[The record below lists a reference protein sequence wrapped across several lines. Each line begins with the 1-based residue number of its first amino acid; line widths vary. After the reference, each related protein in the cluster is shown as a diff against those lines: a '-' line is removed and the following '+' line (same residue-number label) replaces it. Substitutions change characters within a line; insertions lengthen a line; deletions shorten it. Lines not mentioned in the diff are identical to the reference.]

1 MTDFRTIFE
10 QAYPGK
16 DTIYEEIV
24 LPIFKTAKD
33 LRKTTPIVL
42 AESDK
47 QTILQASI
55 IAQISGTFPIT
66 FADVTVQS
74 SVHLKRNRVSIQN
87 CIRKIMEDNTSA
99 LIFFHFADNL
109 NEWRVSFVHRA
120 ETLKTSTN
128 AKRYTYLCGTEHP
141 CRTITER
148 FQKLA
153 KKADD
158 SDITVA
164 DMLDAFSVEALSKEF
179 FAEYKVFYE
188 DFVQYITGKRYI
200 KAKGKA
206 GYENRVVAGAKVHT
220 EIFAHFQRISNGDEQ
235 KAEKKVRDYIKK
247 MMGRLVFIQ
256 FLQKKGW
263 LGCSDDNWN
272 DGDRDYLQHLFE
284 HSTAEQQNNFLAT
297 VLDPLFFG
305 MLNTNPEDRAHHFK
319 QKNWDTMLLDRF
331 GKVPYLNGGLFEE
344 EPEDDV
350 PVVFPAALFGN
361 PSQKETERIFR
372 SSQNDDYPYNVSCG
386 LLDFFARYNFTIDE
400 TDPEDREVGVDPEML
415 GKIFENLLE
424 DNKDKGAFYT
434 PKEIVQYMCRES
446 LIAYLVEETQD
457 EPVMRNLVLNHDI
470 QTIKDKETVLS
481 ALKHIKICDPAV
493 GSGAFPMGML
503 NELFACRILLERDS
517 ADEEN
522 RSRIKKEIVR
532 ENIYGVDIEKGAVDI
547 ARLRFWLAI
556 IVDEKIPLPL
566 PNLDYKIMQ
575 GNSLLESY
583 EGIDFPNIKSANIK
597 KPARDMFGNLEK
609 IEMDLTFIEENT
621 IEALQQDISKY
632 FFIHDHKEKNILK
645 EKIEKSIS
653 THLEHNLKIRREY
666 KLQQLDSLKNN
677 ILTKADEVRLNTL
690 ADEIK
695 HLDDI
700 QYKLSNMSMASNS
713 SFFLWHTWFSEVF
726 NRPADC
732 NGFDIV
738 IGNPP
743 YIQLQDEGGKL
754 AKLYRQAKFNTFSS
768 MGDIY
773 QLFYEKGI
781 VLLKKKGHLCYITS
795 NKWMRA
801 GYGETSRKYF
811 AEQSQPKILI
821 DLAGEKIFENA
832 TVDVNI
838 LLLQKGSY
846 TQSTC
851 ALRGGLD
858 CLENRSDLSKLS
870 GQSIEFPKNGN
881 SWVILSDIEQ
891 RIKQKIEA
899 VGRPLKEW
907 DIKIYRGILT
917 GCNDAFIINKEKR
930 DELIK
935 KCPKSAEIIRP
946 ILRGRDI
953 KRYGYDF
960 AHLYLIGTFP
970 SKKYNIDDY
979 PSIKNYLL
987 NFGKTDISHL
997 SKYGIDC
1004 WGKKRLEQSGNKG
1017 SRKKTHNKWFELQDS
1032 IAYWDDFNKQKV
1044 VWKRV
1049 GSILRF
1055 AFDDKKMAVLDS
1067 TCFAAGKYAK
1077 YLTGILNSH
1086 MGKYMLQG
1094 APTTGTGDLL
1104 ISVQAIE
1111 PLKIPIPNNV
1121 IKKVIEDKVDR
1132 ALQYNMTC
1140 DIDSDVYAMYALS
1153 NEEINFIES
1162 LITSPRK

>member
-16 DTIYEEIV
+16 DTIYEEII

-33 LRKTTPIVL
+33 LRKTAPIAL

-55 IAQISGTFPIT
+55 IAQVSGTFFIT

-87 CIRKIMEDNTSA
+87 CIRTIMEDNTSA

-120 ETLKTSTN
+120 ETLKTSTS
-128 AKRYTYLCGTEHP
+128 AKRYTYLCGTGHP
-141 CRTITER
+141 CRTIAER

-153 KKADD
+153 KKADEGAA
-158 SDITVA
+158 ITVD
-164 DMLDAFSVEALSKEF
+164 DMLNAFSVEALSKEF

-200 KAKGKA
+200 RAKGKA

-284 HSTAEQQNNFLAT
+284 YSTAEQQNNFLAT

-305 MLNTNPEDRAHHFK
+305 MLNTNPEDREKHFA
-319 QKNWDTMLLDRF
+319 QKNWDTTLLDRF

-344 EPEDDV
+344 DEEDDV

-372 SSQNDDYPYNVSCG
+372 SSQNDDYPYDASCG

-446 LIAYLVEETQD
+446 LIAYLAEETQN
-457 EPVMRNLVLNHDI
+457 EPAMRNLVLNHDI

-481 ALKHIKICDPAV
+481 ALKNIKICDPAV

-503 NELFACRILLERDS
+503 NELFACRTLLEGDS
-517 ADEEN
+517 ADEER

-583 EGIDFPNIKSANIK
+583 EGISLENLLHQNKNDLFCTTEENIKTLQTAISDYYQPKTHKSKQTMKQHISQ
-597 KPARDMFGNLEK
+597 LVY
-609 IEMDLTFIEENT
+609 
-621 IEALQQDISKY
+621 ALLSEQGWSKE
-632 FFIHDHKEKNILK
+632 HDK
-645 EKIEKSIS
+645 
-653 THLEHNLKIRREY
+653 
-666 KLQQLDSLKNN
+666 
-677 ILTKADEVRLNTL
+677 L
-690 ADEIK
+690 ADLKKIPI
-695 HLDDI
+695 D
-700 QYKLSNMSMASNS
+700 SNS

-821 DLAGEKIFENA
+821 DLAGEKVFENA

-838 LLLQKGSY
+838 LLLQKGAY
-846 TQSTC
+846 TQSTR

-858 CLENRSDLSKLS
+858 CLENRSDLLERKNEAVN
-870 GQSIEFPKNGN
+870 IIFPHNS
-881 SWVILSDIEQ
+881 SWVILSPIEQ
-891 RIKQKIEA
+891 RIKEKIEK
-899 VGRPLKEW
+899 VGVPLKDW
-907 DIKIYRGILT
+907 DIQINYGIKT
-917 GCNDAFIINKEKR
+917 GCNEAFIIDKAKK
-930 DELIK
+930 DELIALS
-935 KCPKSAEIIRP
+935 PNSVEIIRP
-946 ILRGRDI
+946 ILRGKDI
-953 KRYGYDF
+953 KKYGYNF
-960 AHLYLIGTFP
+960 AELYLLFIPWHFP
-970 SKKYNIDDY
+970 IHRDTNITGASKEAELAFQQKYPAIYNHLLQYKEQLSNRNRAETGIRY
-979 PSIKNYLL
+979 EWYALQRFGSNYM
-987 NFGKTDISHL
+987 
-997 SKYGIDC
+997 
-1004 WGKKRLEQSGNKG
+1004 
-1017 SRKKTHNKWFELQDS
+1017 
-1032 IAYWDDFNKQKV
+1032 DDFSKPKIIYPNMTKY
-1044 VWKRV
+1044 
-1049 GSILRF
+1049 LPF
-1055 AFDDKKMAVLDS
+1055 LFDDKNFFVNQK
-1067 TCFAAGKYAK
+1067 CFIITGQYIGFLTAFFNSSLFKYCFRD
-1077 YLTGILNSH
+1077 NFPE
-1086 MGKYMLQG
+1086 LQG
-1094 APTTGTGDLL
+1094 GTRELSK
-1104 ISVQAIE
+1104 IFFETIPVIAIDD
-1111 PLKIPIPNNV
+1111 KI
-1121 IKKVIEDKVDR
+1121 
-1132 ALQYNMTC
+1132 
-1140 DIDSDVYAMYALS
+1140 
-1153 NEEINFIES
+1153 EINFLNAVKDIQNNYTHAKAIS
-1162 LITSPRK
+1162 LDKMIFELYKLNQQEQNEVGFSEIK

>member
-1 MTDFRTIFE
+1 MIDFRTIFE

-16 DTIYEEIV
+16 DTIYEEII

-33 LRKTTPIVL
+33 LRKTAPIAL

-55 IAQISGTFPIT
+55 IAQVSGTFFIT

-74 SVHLKRNRVSIQN
+74 SVHLKRSRVSIQN
-87 CIRKIMEDNTSA
+87 CIRAIMEDNTSA

-120 ETLKTSTN
+120 ETLKTSTS

-141 CRTITER
+141 CRTIAER
-148 FQKLA
+148 FQQLA
-153 KKADD
+153 KKANEG
-158 SDITVA
+158 SAITVD

-200 KAKGKA
+200 RAKGKA

-284 HSTAEQQNNFLAT
+284 CSTAEQQNNFLAT

-344 EPEDDV
+344 DPEDDV

-372 SSQNDDYPYNVSCG
+372 SSQNNDYPYNACCG

-446 LIAYLVEETQD
+446 LIAYLAEETQD
-457 EPVMRNLVLNHDI
+457 EPAMRNLVLNHDI
-470 QTIKDKETVLS
+470 QTIKNKEAVLS
-481 ALKHIKICDPAV
+481 ALKNIKICDPAV

-503 NELFACRILLERDS
+503 NELFACRTLLEGDM

-532 ENIYGVDIEKGAVDI
+532 ENIYGVDIERGAVDI

-556 IVDEKIPLPL
+556 IVDENEPIPL

-575 GNSLLESY
+575 GNSLLESFEGVPLDSLLYNDDNNLFNSTQETLTALQKSINEYY
-583 EGIDFPNIKSANIK
+583 EPQDPSAKNKIK
-597 KPARDMFGNLEK
+597 KHISELVHILLSEQGWSKADGTLEK
-609 IEMDLTFIEENT
+609 
-621 IEALQQDISKY
+621 
-632 FFIHDHKEKNILK
+632 LK
-645 EKIEKSIS
+645 DM
-653 THLEHNLKIRREY
+653 
-666 KLQQLDSLKNN
+666 QLDS
-677 ILTKADEVRLNTL
+677 TCE
-690 ADEIK
+690 
-695 HLDDI
+695 
-700 QYKLSNMSMASNS
+700 
-713 SFFLWHTWFSEVF
+713 FFLWHTWFSEVF

-743 YIQLQDEGGKL
+743 YISAPAQIVTPHLSEQRQRLINSKCYKSLYQKWDLYIPFIEKSLQLLKDGGIYSPIVPYPVTNQNYAKQIRQIIINNYDLFEITDLKGIKVFESATVTNCILFIKKGLPRNRVCISNFNLKQNNIKVVFTKSYMELVQDEQTVVWNLTQEIRNVNRHANMYVLGDFCYISVGMVLNSDENSNDEKFTKADLISEMEDNVHWKKFIEAKDIEKYSINRIRYLEYGTKRCPSKVRRQTFPELYSTKKL
-754 AKLYRQAKFNTFSS
+754 LFNRLGSLQVVV
-768 MGDIY
+768 D
-773 QLFYEKGI
+773 
-781 VLLKKKGHLCYITS
+781 KKGNYTTSDAMFVAILWEDLHGVENKSITAS
-795 NKWMRA
+795 IKKFSHYTRNEMEKF
-801 GYGETSRKYF
+801 S
-811 AEQSQPKILI
+811 
-821 DLAGEKIFENA
+821 EKINLLYILA
-832 TVDVNI
+832 IMNSHYANI
-838 LLLQKGSY
+838 LL
-846 TQSTC
+846 TNI
-851 ALRGGLD
+851 RGGD
-858 CLENRSDLSKLS
+858 YH
-870 GQSIEFPKNGN
+870 
-881 SWVILSDIEQ
+881 
-891 RIKQKIEA
+891 
-899 VGRPLKEW
+899 
-907 DIKIYRGILT
+907 IYP
-917 GCNDAFIINKEKR
+917 EH
-930 DELIK
+930 
-935 KCPKSAEIIRP
+935 IR
-946 ILRGRDI
+946 
-953 KRYGYDF
+953 
-960 AHLYLIGTFP
+960 
-970 SKKYNIDDY
+970 N
-979 PSIKNYLL
+979 
-987 NFGKTDISHL
+987 
-997 SKYGIDC
+997 
-1004 WGKKRLEQSGNKG
+1004 
-1017 SRKKTHNKWFELQDS
+1017 
-1032 IAYWDDFNKQKV
+1032 
-1044 VWKRV
+1044 
-1049 GSILRF
+1049 
-1055 AFDDKKMAVLDS
+1055 
-1067 TCFAAGKYAK
+1067 
-1077 YLTGILNSH
+1077 
-1086 MGKYMLQG
+1086 
-1094 APTTGTGDLL
+1094 
-1104 ISVQAIE
+1104 
-1111 PLKIPIPNNV
+1111 IPIPSASKEQQQP
-1121 IKKVIEDKVDR
+1121 IIDLVDQILIAKEKNPHADTR
-1132 ALQYNMTC
+1132 PLEYQ
-1140 DIDSDVYAMYALS
+1140 IDQLVYKLYDLTQ
-1153 NEEINFIES
+1153 EEINNIEQN
-1162 LITSPRK
+1162 KG

>member
-1 MTDFRTIFE
+1 MTGFRTIFE
-10 QAYPGK
+10 HAYPGK
-16 DTIYEEIV
+16 DKIYEEII
-24 LPIFKTAKD
+24 LPIFRKAVD
-33 LRKTTPIVL
+33 LRKTTQIVL

-47 QTILQASI
+47 KIVLQASI
-55 IAQISGTFPIT
+55 IAQVAGTFPVT
-66 FADVTVQS
+66 FADVEVQS

-99 LIFFHFADNL
+99 LIFFHFADNQ

-120 ETLKTSTN
+120 ETLKASTS

-141 CRTITER
+141 CRTIAER
-148 FQKLA
+148 FQQLA
-153 KKADD
+153 KKADGAA
-158 SDITVA
+158 ITVD

-200 KAKGKA
+200 KAKGKS
-206 GYENRVVAGAKVHT
+206 GYENRAVAGAKVHT
-220 EIFAHFQRISNGDEQ
+220 KIFAHFQQICNGDEQ

-284 HSTAEQQNNFLAT
+284 KSSTEQQNNFLSI

-305 MLNTNPEDRAHHFK
+305 MLNTNPEERKHHFK
-319 QKNWDTMLLDRF
+319 KKGWDAALLDRF

-344 EPEDDV
+344 DPEDSV
-350 PVVFPAALFGN
+350 PVIFPAVLFGN
-361 PSQKETERIFR
+361 PKQKEIERTFR
-372 SSQNDDYPYNVSCG
+372 SGQNNGYPYDASCG

-446 LIAYLVEETQD
+446 LIAYLTEKTQD
-457 EPVMRNLVLNHDI
+457 EPAMRNLVLNNDI
-470 QTIKDKETVLS
+470 QTIRNKDKVLS
-481 ALKHIKICDPAV
+481 ALKNIKICDPAV

-503 NELFACRILLERDS
+503 NELFACRILLEGDI

-575 GNSLLESY
+575 GNSLLESFEGVPLDSLLYKDYNNLFNSTQETLTALQKSINEYY
-583 EGIDFPNIKSANIK
+583 EPQDPRAKNKIK
-597 KPARDMFGNLEK
+597 KHISELVHVLLSEQGWSKADGTLEK
-609 IEMDLTFIEENT
+609 
-621 IEALQQDISKY
+621 
-632 FFIHDHKEKNILK
+632 LK
-645 EKIEKSIS
+645 VM
-653 THLEHNLKIRREY
+653 
-666 KLQQLDSLKNN
+666 QLDS
-677 ILTKADEVRLNTL
+677 TCE
-690 ADEIK
+690 
-695 HLDDI
+695 
-700 QYKLSNMSMASNS
+700 
-713 SFFLWHTWFSEVF
+713 FFLWHTWFSDVF
-726 NRPADC
+726 NRPSKQ
-732 NGFDIV
+732 GFDIV

-743 YIQLQDEGGKL
+743 YIQLQDDGGKL
-754 AKLYRQAKFNTFSS
+754 AKMYKLAKFNTFNN

-781 VLLKKKGHLCYITS
+781 ALLRKSGHLCYITS

-811 AEQSQPKILI
+811 AEQTQPKILI
-821 DLAGEKIFENA
+821 DLAGEKVFENA

-838 LLLQKGSY
+838 LLMQKAAY
-846 TQSTC
+846 TQNTC

-858 CLENRSDLSKLS
+858 CLENRSGLLERKNEAVN
-870 GQSIEFPKNGN
+870 IIFPRNS
-881 SWVILSDIEQ
+881 SWVILSPIEQ
-891 RIKQKIEA
+891 RIKEKIEK
-899 VGRPLKEW
+899 VGVPLKDW
-907 DIKIYRGILT
+907 DIQINYGIKT
-917 GCNDAFIINKEKR
+917 GCNEAFIIDKTKR

-935 KCPKSAEIIRP
+935 QSPNSVDIIRP

-953 KRYGYDF
+953 KRYSYDF
-960 AHLYLIGTFP
+960 ADTYLLNVHNGIREKDIP
-970 SKKYNIDDY
+970 PINIDDY
-979 PSIKNYLL
+979 PAVKAHLDRYWDKISVRDDRGKTPYNLRNCAYMEDFSKPKIIFQEIVQEGQFMLDSKGEFFCNDTGRIITGKSIKFL
-987 NFGKTDISHL
+987 I
-997 SKYGIDC
+997 
-1004 WGKKRLEQSGNKG
+1004 
-1017 SRKKTHNKWFELQDS
+1017 
-1032 IAYWDDFNKQKV
+1032 
-1044 VWKRV
+1044 
-1049 GSILRF
+1049 
-1055 AFDDKKMAVLDS
+1055 
-1067 TCFAAGKYAK
+1067 
-1077 YLTGILNSH
+1077 GILNTKLFFFAI
-1086 MGKYMLQG
+1086 KYFYG
-1094 APTTGTGDLL
+1094 GGLL
-1104 ISVQAIE
+1104 GENGVRMKHTFFENFPCIE
-1111 PLKIPIPNNV
+1111 ENAQ
-1121 IKKVIEDKVDR
+1121 IKQLVDTVTSENIKEVSKEIDHKVYELYGLTDD
-1132 ALQYNMTC
+1132 
-1140 DIDSDVYAMYALS
+1140 
-1153 NEEINFIES
+1153 EINFVE
-1162 LITSPRK
+1162 TMH

>member
-16 DTIYEEIV
+16 DTIYEEII

-33 LRKTTPIVL
+33 LRKTAPIAL

-55 IAQISGTFPIT
+55 IAQVSGTFFIT

-74 SVHLKRNRVSIQN
+74 SVHLKRSRVSIQN
-87 CIRKIMEDNTSA
+87 CIRAIMEDNTSA

-120 ETLKTSTN
+120 ETLKTSTS
-128 AKRYTYLCGTEHP
+128 AKRYTYLCGTGHP
-141 CRTITER
+141 CRTIAER

-153 KKADD
+153 KKANEG
-158 SDITVA
+158 SAITVD

-200 KAKGKA
+200 RAKGKA

-284 HSTAEQQNNFLAT
+284 CSTAEQQNNFLAT

-344 EPEDDV
+344 DPEDDV

-372 SSQNDDYPYNVSCG
+372 SSQNNDYPYNACCG

-446 LIAYLVEETQD
+446 LIAYLAEETQD
-457 EPVMRNLVLNHDI
+457 EPAMRNLVLNHDI
-470 QTIKDKETVLS
+470 QTIKNKEAVLS
-481 ALKHIKICDPAV
+481 ALKNIKICDPAV

-503 NELFACRILLERDS
+503 NELFACRTLLEGDM

-609 IEMDLTFIEENT
+609 IEMDLTFVEENT

-695 HLDDI
+695 HLDEI
-700 QYKLSNMSMASNS
+700 QYKLSNMS
-713 SFFLWHTWFSEVF
+713 FLWHTWFSEVF

-858 CLENRSDLSKLS
+858 CLENRSDLLERKNEAVN
-870 GQSIEFPKNGN
+870 IIFPHNS
-881 SWVILSDIEQ
+881 SWVILSPMEQ
-891 RIKQKIEA
+891 RIKEKIEK
-899 VGRPLKEW
+899 VGVPLKDW
-907 DIKIYRGILT
+907 DIQINYGIKT
-917 GCNDAFIINKEKR
+917 GCNEAFIIDKAKK
-930 DELIK
+930 DELIALS
-935 KCPKSAEIIRP
+935 PNSVDIIRP

-1032 IAYWDDFNKQKV
+1032 IAYWDDFSKPK
-1044 VWKRV
+1044 
-1049 GSILRF
+1049 ILF
-1055 AFDDKKMAVLDS
+1055 QEIVQEGEFMIDS
-1067 TCFAAGKYAK
+1067 KGEFFCNDTGRIITGKAIK
-1077 YLTGILNSH
+1077 FLLGVLNSKLFFFAI
-1086 MGKYMLQG
+1086 KYFYG
-1094 APTTGTGDLL
+1094 GGLL
-1104 ISVQAIE
+1104 GENGVRMKHTFFENFPCIE
-1111 PLKIPIPNNV
+1111 ENAH
-1121 IKKVIEDKVDR
+1121 IKQLVDTVTSENIKEVSKEIDHKVYELYGLTDD
-1132 ALQYNMTC
+1132 
-1140 DIDSDVYAMYALS
+1140 
-1153 NEEINFIES
+1153 EINFVE
-1162 LITSPRK
+1162 TMH

>member
-1 MTDFRTIFE
+1 MSENKRIKDIFSNDWCGIDIFLTEILRPLLGDYRQGYDVLTDDKAVKEKAAQANIQEIKHSATFDLPGSDLKVFDITVSDNKKLAQSKVGIQSIVRQYIEQFEGAFIIFHYQNVTNRSWRLSYVE
-10 QAYPGK
+10 K
-16 DTIYEEIV
+16 RDS
-24 LPIFKTAKD
+24 AKN
-33 LRKTTPIVL
+33 
-42 AESDK
+42 S
-47 QTILQASI
+47 
-55 IAQISGTFPIT
+55 
-66 FADVTVQS
+66 
-74 SVHLKRNRVSIQN
+74 
-87 CIRKIMEDNTSA
+87 TS
-99 LIFFHFADNL
+99 
-109 NEWRVSFVHRA
+109 
-120 ETLKTSTN
+120 
-128 AKRYTYLCGTEHP
+128 AKRYTYIVGKGIP
-141 CRTITER
+141 SRTIVKR
-148 FQKLA
+148 FEELA
-153 KKADD
+153 
-158 SDITVA
+158 SDKNKRIITLS
-164 DMLDAFSVEALSKEF
+164 DLKNAFSVEALSKEF

-200 KAKGKA
+200 RAKGKA

-284 HSTAEQQNNFLAT
+284 RSTAEQQNNFLAT

-344 EPEDDV
+344 DPEDDV

-372 SSQNDDYPYNVSCG
+372 SSQNNDYPYNASCG

-446 LIAYLVEETQD
+446 LIAYLAEETQD
-457 EPVMRNLVLNHDI
+457 EPAMRDLVLNHNT
-470 QTIKDKETVLS
+470 QTIKDKKTVLS
-481 ALKHIKICDPAV
+481 ALKNIKICDPAV

-503 NELFACRILLERDS
+503 NELFACRILLEEDS
-517 ADEEN
+517 ADEER

-583 EGIDFPNIKSANIK
+583 EGISLENLLHQNKNDLFCTTEENIKTLQTAISDYYQPKTHKSKQTMKQHISQ
-597 KPARDMFGNLEK
+597 LVY
-609 IEMDLTFIEENT
+609 
-621 IEALQQDISKY
+621 ALLSEQGWSKE
-632 FFIHDHKEKNILK
+632 HDK
-645 EKIEKSIS
+645 
-653 THLEHNLKIRREY
+653 
-666 KLQQLDSLKNN
+666 
-677 ILTKADEVRLNTL
+677 L
-690 ADEIK
+690 ADLKKIPI
-695 HLDDI
+695 D
-700 QYKLSNMSMASNS
+700 SNS

-726 NRPADC
+726 NRPADR

-821 DLAGEKIFENA
+821 DLAGEKVFENA

-838 LLLQKGSY
+838 LLLQKTAY
-846 TQSTC
+846 TQSTR

-858 CLENRSDLSKLS
+858 CLENRSDLLERKNEAVN
-870 GQSIEFPKNGN
+870 IIFPHNS
-881 SWVILSDIEQ
+881 SWVILSPMEQ
-891 RIKQKIEA
+891 RIKEKIEK
-899 VGRPLKEW
+899 VGVPLKDW
-907 DIKIYRGILT
+907 DIQINYGIKT
-917 GCNDAFIINKEKR
+917 GCNEAFIIDKAKK
-930 DELIK
+930 DELIALS
-935 KCPKSAEIIRP
+935 PNSVDIIRP

>member
-16 DTIYEEIV
+16 DSIYEKII
-24 LPIFKTAKD
+24 LPIFKNATD
-33 LRKTTPIVL
+33 LRKTPAIAL
-42 AESDK
+42 AEADK
-47 QTILQASI
+47 KIVLQASI
-55 IAQISGTFPIT
+55 IAQVAGTFPVT
-66 FADVTVQS
+66 FADVEVQS

-99 LIFFHFADNL
+99 LIFFHFADNQ

-120 ETLKTSTN
+120 ETLKASTS

-141 CRTITER
+141 CRTIAER
-148 FQKLA
+148 FQQLA
-153 KKADD
+153 KKADGAA
-158 SDITVA
+158 ITVD

-200 KAKGKA
+200 KAKGKS
-206 GYENRVVAGAKVHT
+206 GYENRAVAGAKVHT
-220 EIFAHFQRISNGDEQ
+220 KIFAHFQQIRNGDEQ

-284 HSTAEQQNNFLAT
+284 KSSTEQQNNFLSI

-305 MLNTNPEDRAHHFK
+305 MLNTNPEERKHHFK
-319 QKNWDTMLLDRF
+319 KKGWDAALLDRF

-344 EPEDDV
+344 EPEDSV
-350 PVVFPAALFGN
+350 TVIFPAVLFGN
-361 PSQKETERIFR
+361 PKQKEIERTFR
-372 SSQNDDYPYNVSCG
+372 SGQNNGYPYDASCG

-446 LIAYLVEETQD
+446 LIAYLTEKTQD
-457 EPVMRNLVLNHDI
+457 EPAMRNLVLNNDI
-470 QTIKDKETVLS
+470 QTIRDKDKVLS
-481 ALKHIKICDPAV
+481 ALKNIKICDPAV

-503 NELFACRILLERDS
+503 NELFACRILLEGDI

-575 GNSLLESY
+575 GNSLLESFEGVPLDSLLYKDYNNLFNSTQETLTALQKSINEYY
-583 EGIDFPNIKSANIK
+583 EPQDPRAKNKIK
-597 KPARDMFGNLEK
+597 KHISELVHVLLSEQGWSKADGTLEK
-609 IEMDLTFIEENT
+609 
-621 IEALQQDISKY
+621 
-632 FFIHDHKEKNILK
+632 LK
-645 EKIEKSIS
+645 VM
-653 THLEHNLKIRREY
+653 
-666 KLQQLDSLKNN
+666 QLDS
-677 ILTKADEVRLNTL
+677 TCE
-690 ADEIK
+690 
-695 HLDDI
+695 
-700 QYKLSNMSMASNS
+700 
-713 SFFLWHTWFSEVF
+713 FFLWHTWFSDVF
-726 NRPADC
+726 NRPSKQ
-732 NGFDIV
+732 GFDIV

-743 YIQLQDEGGKL
+743 YIQLQDDGGKL
-754 AKLYRQAKFNTFSS
+754 AKMYKLAKFNTFNN

-781 VLLKKKGHLCYITS
+781 ALLRKSGHLCYITS

-811 AEQSQPKILI
+811 AEQTQPKILI
-821 DLAGEKIFENA
+821 DLAGEKVFENA

-838 LLLQKGSY
+838 LLLQKAAY
-846 TQSTC
+846 TQNTC

-858 CLENRSDLSKLS
+858 CLENRSGLLERKNEAVN
-870 GQSIEFPKNGN
+870 IIFPRNS
-881 SWVILSDIEQ
+881 SWVILSPIEQ
-891 RIKQKIEA
+891 RIKEKIEK
-899 VGRPLKEW
+899 VGVPLKDW
-907 DIKIYRGILT
+907 DIQINYGIKT
-917 GCNDAFIINKEKR
+917 GCNEAFIIDKTKR

-935 KCPKSAEIIRP
+935 QSPNSVDIIRP
-946 ILRGRDI
+946 ILRGKDI
-953 KRYGYDF
+953 KKYGYNF
-960 AHLYLIGTFP
+960 ADKYLIFIPWHFP
-970 SKKYNIDDY
+970 LHDDSEIKGASKEAERAFQREYPAIYNHLLQYKDQLSNRNQAETGIRYEWYALQRFGSNYWEDFSKPKIIFQEIVQEGQFMLDSKGEFFCNDTGRIITGK
-979 PSIKNYLL
+979 SIKFL
-987 NFGKTDISHL
+987 I
-997 SKYGIDC
+997 
-1004 WGKKRLEQSGNKG
+1004 
-1017 SRKKTHNKWFELQDS
+1017 
-1032 IAYWDDFNKQKV
+1032 
-1044 VWKRV
+1044 
-1049 GSILRF
+1049 
-1055 AFDDKKMAVLDS
+1055 
-1067 TCFAAGKYAK
+1067 
-1077 YLTGILNSH
+1077 GILNSKLFFFAI
-1086 MGKYMLQG
+1086 KYFYG
-1094 APTTGTGDLL
+1094 GGLL
-1104 ISVQAIE
+1104 GENGVRMKHTFFENFPCIE
-1111 PLKIPIPNNV
+1111 ENAQ
-1121 IKKVIEDKVDR
+1121 IKQLVDTVTSENIKEVSKEIDHKVYELYK
-1132 ALQYNMTC
+1132 LTK
-1140 DIDSDVYAMYALS
+1140 
-1153 NEEINFIES
+1153 EEINLVEVY
-1162 LITSPRK
+1162 TSSN

>member
-1 MTDFRTIFE
+1 MTNFRTIFE

-16 DTIYEEIV
+16 DRIYEDIIV
-24 LPIFKTAKD
+24 PIFTKARD
-33 LRKTTPIVL
+33 LRQTAPIAL

-47 QTILQASI
+47 KNVLQASI
-55 IAQISGTFPIT
+55 IAQVAGTFPVT
-66 FADVTVQS
+66 FADVEVQS

-99 LIFFHFADNL
+99 LIFFHFADNQ
-109 NEWRVSFVHRA
+109 NEWRVSFAYRA
-120 ETLKTSTN
+120 ETLQTSTS
-128 AKRYTYLCGTEHP
+128 AKRYTYLCGIEHP
-141 CRTITER
+141 CRTIAER
-148 FQKLA
+148 FHHLS
-153 KKADD
+153 KKTD
-158 SDITVA
+158 SAAITVD

-200 KAKGKA
+200 KAKGKS
-206 GYENRVVAGAKVHT
+206 GYENRAVAGAKVHT
-220 EIFAHFQRISNGDEQ
+220 KIFAHFQQICNGDEQ

-284 HSTAEQQNNFLAT
+284 KSSTEQQNNFLSI

-305 MLNTNPEDRAHHFK
+305 MLNTNPEERKHHFK
-319 QKNWDTMLLDRF
+319 KKGWDAALLDRF

-344 EPEDDV
+344 DPEDSI
-350 PVVFPAALFGN
+350 PVIFPAVLFGN
-361 PSQKETERIFR
+361 PKQKEIERTFR
-372 SSQNDDYPYNVSCG
+372 SGQNTGYPYDASCG

-446 LIAYLVEETQD
+446 LIAYLTEETQD
-457 EPVMRNLVLNHDI
+457 EPAMRNLVLNNDI
-470 QTIKDKETVLS
+470 QTIKDKDKVLS
-481 ALKHIKICDPAV
+481 ALKNIKICDPAV

-503 NELFACRILLERDS
+503 NELFACRILLEGDG

-583 EGIDFPNIKSANIK
+583 EGEDLSNLTQSNGELFDSEEMIEELLVAINGYYIPKDNIAKSKIRKQIEEKVILLLKERQLPPKIVKA
-597 KPARDMFGNLEK
+597 LEK
-609 IEMDLTFIEENT
+609 IDLHEN
-621 IEALQQDISKY
+621 
-632 FFIHDHKEKNILK
+632 
-645 EKIEKSIS
+645 
-653 THLEHNLKIRREY
+653 
-666 KLQQLDSLKNN
+666 NN
-677 ILTKADEVRLNTL
+677 
-690 ADEIK
+690 
-695 HLDDI
+695 
-700 QYKLSNMSMASNS
+700 
-713 SFFLWHTWFSEVF
+713 FFLWHTWFSDVF
-726 NRPADC
+726 NRPSKQ
-732 NGFDIV
+732 GFDIV

-743 YIQLQDEGGKL
+743 YVQLQDDGGKL
-754 AKLYRQAKFNTFSS
+754 AKMYKSAKFNTFNS

-781 VLLKKKGHLCYITS
+781 ALLRKDGHLCYITS

-801 GYGETSRKYF
+801 GYGETIRKYF
-811 AEQSQPKILI
+811 AEQTQPKILV
-821 DLAGEKIFENA
+821 DLAGEKVFENA

-838 LLLQKGSY
+838 LLLQKAAY
-846 TQSTC
+846 TQNTC
-851 ALRGGLD
+851 ALRGGLE
-858 CLENRSDLSKLS
+858 CLKDRSGLAK
-870 GQSIEFPKNGN
+870 QAVQAIEFPKNGN

-899 VGRPLKEW
+899 VGTPLKEW

-917 GCNDAFIINKEKR
+917 GCNEAFIINKEKR

-946 ILRGRDI
+946 ILRGKDI
-953 KRYGYDF
+953 KKYGYNF
-960 AHLYLIGTFP
+960 ADKYLIATFP
-970 SKKYNIDDY
+970 SKKYDIEDY
-979 PSIKNYLL
+979 PAVRDYLL
-987 NFGKTDISHL
+987 NFGKLDTDYL
-997 SKYGIDC
+997 SQYGKDC

-1017 SRKKTHNKWFELQDS
+1017 SRKKTNNKWFELQDS
-1032 IAYWDDFNKQKV
+1032 IAYWDDFSKPKIIFQEIV
-1044 VWKRV
+1044 QE
-1049 GSILRF
+1049 GQF
-1055 AFDDKKMAVLDS
+1055 MLDS
-1067 TCFAAGKYAK
+1067 KGEFFCNDTGRIITGKSIK
-1077 YLTGILNSH
+1077 FLIGILNTKLFFFAI
-1086 MGKYMLQG
+1086 KYFYG
-1094 APTTGTGDLL
+1094 GGLL
-1104 ISVQAIE
+1104 GENGVRMKHTFFENFPCIAENAQ
-1111 PLKIPIPNNV
+1111 
-1121 IKKVIEDKVDR
+1121 IKQLVDTVTSENIKEVSKEIDHKVYELYGLDD
-1132 ALQYNMTC
+1132 
-1140 DIDSDVYAMYALS
+1140 D
-1153 NEEINFIES
+1153 EINFIE
-1162 LITSPRK
+1162 TMH

>member
-16 DTIYEEIV
+16 DTIYEEII

-33 LRKTTPIVL
+33 LRKTAPIAL

-55 IAQISGTFPIT
+55 IAQVSGTFFIT

-87 CIRKIMEDNTSA
+87 CIRTIMEDNTSA

-120 ETLKTSTN
+120 ETLKTSTS
-128 AKRYTYLCGTEHP
+128 AKRYTYLCGTGHP
-141 CRTITER
+141 CRTIAER

-153 KKADD
+153 KKADEGAA
-158 SDITVA
+158 ITVD
-164 DMLDAFSVEALSKEF
+164 DMLNAFSVEALSKEF

-200 KAKGKA
+200 RAKGKA
-206 GYENRVVAGAKVHT
+206 GYENRVVAGAKVHA

-284 HSTAEQQNNFLAT
+284 YSTAEQQNNFLAT

-344 EPEDDV
+344 DPEDDV

-372 SSQNDDYPYNVSCG
+372 SSQNDDYPYDASCG

-446 LIAYLVEETQD
+446 LIAYLAEETQN
-457 EPVMRNLVLNHDI
+457 EPAMRNLVLNHDI

-481 ALKHIKICDPAV
+481 ALKNIKICDPAV

-503 NELFACRILLERDS
+503 NELFACRTLLEGDS
-517 ADEEN
+517 ADEER

-583 EGIDFPNIKSANIK
+583 EGISLENLLHQNKNDLFCTTEENIKTLQTAISDYYQPKTHKSKQTMKQHISQ
-597 KPARDMFGNLEK
+597 LVY
-609 IEMDLTFIEENT
+609 
-621 IEALQQDISKY
+621 ALLSEQGWSKE
-632 FFIHDHKEKNILK
+632 HDK
-645 EKIEKSIS
+645 
-653 THLEHNLKIRREY
+653 
-666 KLQQLDSLKNN
+666 
-677 ILTKADEVRLNTL
+677 L
-690 ADEIK
+690 ADLKKIPI
-695 HLDDI
+695 D
-700 QYKLSNMSMASNS
+700 SNS

-726 NRPADC
+726 NRPADR

-821 DLAGEKIFENA
+821 DLAGEKVFENA

-838 LLLQKGSY
+838 LLLQKTAY
-846 TQSTC
+846 TQSTR

-858 CLENRSDLSKLS
+858 CLENRSDLLERKNEAVN
-870 GQSIEFPKNGN
+870 IIFPHNS
-881 SWVILSDIEQ
+881 SWVILSPMEQ
-891 RIKQKIEA
+891 RIKEKIEK
-899 VGRPLKEW
+899 VGVPLKDW
-907 DIKIYRGILT
+907 DIQINYGIKT
-917 GCNDAFIINKEKR
+917 GCNEAFIIDKAKK
-930 DELIK
+930 DELIALS
-935 KCPKSAEIIRP
+935 PNSVDIIRP

>member
-1 MTDFRTIFE
+1 MIDFRTIFE

-16 DTIYEEIV
+16 DTIYEEII

-33 LRKTTPIVL
+33 LRKTAPIAL

-55 IAQISGTFPIT
+55 IAQVSGTFFIT

-87 CIRKIMEDNTSA
+87 CIRTIMEDNTSA

-120 ETLKTSTN
+120 ETLKTSTS
-128 AKRYTYLCGTEHP
+128 AKRYTYLCGTGHP
-141 CRTITER
+141 CRTIAER

-153 KKADD
+153 KKADEGAA
-158 SDITVA
+158 ITVD
-164 DMLDAFSVEALSKEF
+164 DMLNAFSVEALSKEF

-200 KAKGKA
+200 RAKGKA

-284 HSTAEQQNNFLAT
+284 YSTAEQQNNFLAT

-305 MLNTNPEDRAHHFK
+305 MLNTNPEDREKHFA
-319 QKNWDTMLLDRF
+319 QKNWDTTLLDCF

-344 EPEDDV
+344 DIEDNV
-350 PVVFPAALFGN
+350 PVVFPAVLFGN
-361 PSQKETERIFR
+361 PAQKEIERTFC
-372 SSQNDDYPYNVSCG
+372 SSQNTDYPYDASCG

-446 LIAYLVEETQD
+446 LIAYLAEETQD
-457 EPVMRNLVLNHDI
+457 EPAMRDLVLNHNT
-470 QTIKDKETVLS
+470 QTIKDKKTVLS
-481 ALKHIKICDPAV
+481 ALKNIKICDPAV

-503 NELFACRILLERDS
+503 NELFACRILLEEDS
-517 ADEEN
+517 ADEER

-609 IEMDLTFIEENT
+609 IEMDLTFVEENT

-695 HLDDI
+695 HLDEI
-700 QYKLSNMSMASNS
+700 QYKLSNMSMSSNS

-754 AKLYRQAKFNTFSS
+754 AKLYRQAKFNTFSN

-781 VLLKKKGHLCYITS
+781 DLLKKKGHLCYITS

-858 CLENRSDLSKLS
+858 CLENRSDLLERKNEAVN
-870 GQSIEFPKNGN
+870 IIFPHNS
-881 SWVILSDIEQ
+881 SWVILSPMEQ
-891 RIKQKIEA
+891 RIKEKIEK
-899 VGRPLKEW
+899 VGVPLKDW
-907 DIKIYRGILT
+907 DIQINYGIKT
-917 GCNDAFIINKEKR
+917 GCNEAFIIDKAKK
-930 DELIK
+930 DELIALS
-935 KCPKSAEIIRP
+935 PNSVDIIRP
-946 ILRGRDI
+946 ILRGKDI
-953 KRYGYDF
+953 KKYGYNF
-960 AHLYLIGTFP
+960 AELYLLFIPWHFP
-970 SKKYNIDDY
+970 IHRDTNITGASKEAELAFQQKYPAIYNHLLQYKEQLSNRNRAETGIRY
-979 PSIKNYLL
+979 EWYALQRFGSNYM
-987 NFGKTDISHL
+987 
-997 SKYGIDC
+997 
-1004 WGKKRLEQSGNKG
+1004 
-1017 SRKKTHNKWFELQDS
+1017 
-1032 IAYWDDFNKQKV
+1032 DDFSKPK
-1044 VWKRV
+1044 
-1049 GSILRF
+1049 ILF
-1055 AFDDKKMAVLDS
+1055 QEIVQEGEFMIDS
-1067 TCFAAGKYAK
+1067 KGKFFCND
-1077 YLTGILNSH
+1077 TGRIITGKAIKFLLGVLNSKLFFFAI
-1086 MGKYMLQG
+1086 KYFYG
-1094 APTTGTGDLL
+1094 GGLL
-1104 ISVQAIE
+1104 GENGVRMKHTFFENFPCIE
-1111 PLKIPIPNNV
+1111 ENAH
-1121 IKKVIEDKVDR
+1121 IKQLVDTVTSENIKEVSREIDHKVYELYGLTDD
-1132 ALQYNMTC
+1132 
-1140 DIDSDVYAMYALS
+1140 
-1153 NEEINFIES
+1153 EINFVE
-1162 LITSPRK
+1162 TMH

>member
-1 MTDFRTIFE
+1 MIDFRTIFE
-10 QAYPGK
+10 QAYSGK
-16 DTIYEEIV
+16 DTIYEEII
-24 LPIFKTAKD
+24 LPIFRKAVD
-33 LRKTTPIVL
+33 LRKTTPIAL

-55 IAQISGTFPIT
+55 IAQVSGTFFIT

-87 CIRKIMEDNTSA
+87 CIRAIMEDNTSA

-120 ETLKTSTN
+120 GNLKTSTS

-141 CRTITER
+141 CRTIAER
-148 FQKLA
+148 FQQLA
-153 KKADD
+153 KKADGVA
-158 SDITVA
+158 ITVD

-200 KAKGKA
+200 RAKGKA

-284 HSTAEQQNNFLAT
+284 RSTAEQQNNFLAT

-305 MLNTNPEDRAHHFK
+305 MLNTNPEDREKHFA
-319 QKNWDTMLLDRF
+319 QKNWDTTLLDRF

-344 EPEDDV
+344 DEEDDV

-361 PSQKETERIFR
+361 PSQKEIERTFC
-372 SSQNDDYPYNVSCG
+372 SSQNTDYPYDASCG

-446 LIAYLVEETQD
+446 LIAYLAEETQD
-457 EPVMRNLVLNHDI
+457 EPAMRNLVLNHDI
-470 QTIKDKETVLS
+470 QTIKDKKTVLS
-481 ALKHIKICDPAV
+481 ALKNIKIYDPAV

-503 NELFACRILLERDS
+503 NELFACRILLEEDC
-517 ADEEN
+517 ADEEH

-532 ENIYGVDIEKGAVDI
+532 ENIYGVDIEKGAIDI

-609 IEMDLTFIEENT
+609 IEMDLTFVEENT

-700 QYKLSNMSMASNS
+700 QYKLSNMSMSSNS

-821 DLAGEKIFENA
+821 DLAGEKVFENA

-838 LLLQKGSY
+838 LLLQKGAY

-858 CLENRSDLSKLS
+858 CLENRSDLNDQESRAVN
-870 GQSIEFPKNGN
+870 IIFPHNS
-881 SWVILSDIEQ
+881 SWVILSPIEQ
-891 RIKQKIEA
+891 RIKEKIEK
-899 VGRPLKEW
+899 VGVPLKGW
-907 DIKIYRGILT
+907 DIQINYGIKT
-917 GCNDAFIINKEKR
+917 GCNEAFIIDKAKK
-930 DELIK
+930 DELIALS
-935 KCPKSAEIIRP
+935 PNSVDIIRP
-946 ILRGRDI
+946 ILRGKDI
-953 KRYGYDF
+953 KKYGYNF
-960 AHLYLIGTFP
+960 AELYLLFIPWHFP
-970 SKKYNIDDY
+970 LHRDTNITGASKEAELAFQREYPAIYKHLLQYKEQLSNRNKAETGIRYEWYALQRFGSNYMDDFSK
-979 PSIKNYLL
+979 PKIIFQEIVQEGQFMLDSKGVFFCNDTGRIITGKSIKFL
-987 NFGKTDISHL
+987 I
-997 SKYGIDC
+997 
-1004 WGKKRLEQSGNKG
+1004 
-1017 SRKKTHNKWFELQDS
+1017 
-1032 IAYWDDFNKQKV
+1032 
-1044 VWKRV
+1044 
-1049 GSILRF
+1049 
-1055 AFDDKKMAVLDS
+1055 
-1067 TCFAAGKYAK
+1067 
-1077 YLTGILNSH
+1077 GILNSKLFFFAI
-1086 MGKYMLQG
+1086 KYFYG
-1094 APTTGTGDLL
+1094 GGLL
-1104 ISVQAIE
+1104 GENGVRMKHTFFENFPCIEENDQIKQFVDTITFENIKEIS
-1111 PLKIPIPNNV
+1111 
-1121 IKKVIEDKVDR
+1121 
-1132 ALQYNMTC
+1132 
-1140 DIDSDVYAMYALS
+1140 
-1153 NEEINFIES
+1153 EEIDHKVYELYGLNHEEISFIE
-1162 LITSPRK
+1162 TK

>member
-1 MTDFRTIFE
+1 MTGFRTIFE
-10 QAYPGK
+10 HAYPGK
-16 DTIYEEIV
+16 EKIYEEII
-24 LPIFKTAKD
+24 LPIFRKAVD
-33 LRKTTPIVL
+33 LRKTTPIAL

-47 QTILQASI
+47 KIVLQASI
-55 IAQISGTFPIT
+55 IAQVAGTFPVT
-66 FADVTVQS
+66 FADVEVQS

-99 LIFFHFADNL
+99 LIFFHFADNQ

-120 ETLKTSTN
+120 ETLRTSTS

-141 CRTITER
+141 CRTIAER
-148 FQKLA
+148 FQQLA
-153 KKADD
+153 KKADGAA
-158 SDITVA
+158 ITVD

-200 KAKGKA
+200 KAKGKS
-206 GYENRVVAGAKVHT
+206 GYENRAVAGAKVHT
-220 EIFAHFQRISNGDEQ
+220 EIFAHFQQIRNGDEQ

-284 HSTAEQQNNFLAT
+284 KSSTEQQNNFLSI

-305 MLNTNPEDRAHHFK
+305 MLNTNPEERKHHFK
-319 QKNWDTMLLDRF
+319 KKGWDAALLDRF

-344 EPEDDV
+344 EPEDSV
-350 PVVFPAALFGN
+350 TVIFPAVLFGN
-361 PSQKETERIFR
+361 PKQKETERIFR
-372 SSQNDDYPYNVSCG
+372 SSQTTDYPYDASCG

-424 DNKDKGAFYT
+424 DNKDKGVFYT

-446 LIAYLVEETQD
+446 LIAYLTEKTQD
-457 EPVMRNLVLNHDI
+457 EPAMRNLVLNNDI
-470 QTIKDKETVLS
+470 QTIRDKDKVLS
-481 ALKHIKICDPAV
+481 ALKNIKICDPAV

-503 NELFACRILLERDS
+503 NELFACRILLEGDI

-575 GNSLLESY
+575 GNSLLESFEGVPLDSLLYKDYNNLFNSTQETLTALQKSINEYY
-583 EGIDFPNIKSANIK
+583 EPQDPRAKNKIK
-597 KPARDMFGNLEK
+597 KHISELVHVLLSEQGWSKADGTLEK
-609 IEMDLTFIEENT
+609 
-621 IEALQQDISKY
+621 
-632 FFIHDHKEKNILK
+632 LK
-645 EKIEKSIS
+645 VM
-653 THLEHNLKIRREY
+653 
-666 KLQQLDSLKNN
+666 QLDS
-677 ILTKADEVRLNTL
+677 TCE
-690 ADEIK
+690 
-695 HLDDI
+695 
-700 QYKLSNMSMASNS
+700 
-713 SFFLWHTWFSEVF
+713 FFLWHTWFSDVF
-726 NRPADC
+726 NRPSKQ
-732 NGFDIV
+732 GFDIV

-743 YIQLQDEGGKL
+743 YIQLQDDGGKL
-754 AKLYRQAKFNTFSS
+754 AKMYKLAKFNTFNN

-781 VLLKKKGHLCYITS
+781 ALLRKSGHLCYITS

-801 GYGETSRKYF
+801 GYGEISRKYF
-811 AEQSQPKILI
+811 AEQTQPKILI
-821 DLAGEKIFENA
+821 DLAGEKVFENA

-838 LLLQKGSY
+838 LLLQKAAY
-846 TQSTC
+846 TQNTY

-858 CLENRSDLSKLS
+858 CLENRSGLLERKNEAVN
-870 GQSIEFPKNGN
+870 IIFPRNS
-881 SWVILSDIEQ
+881 SWVILSPIEQ
-891 RIKQKIEA
+891 RIKEKIEK
-899 VGRPLKEW
+899 VGVPLKDW
-907 DIKIYRGILT
+907 DIQINYGIKT
-917 GCNDAFIINKEKR
+917 GCNEAFIIDKTKR

-935 KCPKSAEIIRP
+935 QSPNSVDIIRP
-946 ILRGRDI
+946 ILRGKDI
-953 KRYGYDF
+953 KKYGYNF
-960 AHLYLIGTFP
+960 ADKYLIATFP
-970 SKKYNIDDY
+970 SKKYDIEDY
-979 PSIKNYLL
+979 PAVRDYLL
-987 NFGKTDISHL
+987 NFGKSDTDYL
-997 SKYGIDC
+997 SQYGKDC

-1044 VWKRV
+1044 AWARLMRIAKNDPD
-1049 GSILRF
+1049 SFPRF
-1055 AFDDKKMAVLDS
+1055 SLVEPEYYVLDS
-1067 TCFAAGKYAK
+1067 LCFFTGKNIE
-1077 YLTGILNSH
+1077 YLAQVLNSEYAAYYFFKNIAILDNGG
-1086 MGKYMLQG
+1086 MQMRQQYIETIPLPRDIVNKGNCNIDKSIYAAFEFNDEEQ
-1094 APTTGTGDLL
+1094 AF
-1104 ISVQAIE
+1104 IKNYVQS
-1111 PLKIPIPNNV
+1111 
-1121 IKKVIEDKVDR
+1121 KK
-1132 ALQYNMTC
+1132 QY
-1140 DIDSDVYAMYALS
+1140 LR
-1153 NEEINFIES
+1153 
-1162 LITSPRK
+1162 L

>member
-16 DTIYEEIV
+16 DTIYEEII

-87 CIRKIMEDNTSA
+87 CIRTIMEDNTSA
-99 LIFFHFADNL
+99 LIFFHFADNQ

-120 ETLKTSTN
+120 GNLKNSTS
-128 AKRYTYLCGTEHP
+128 AKRYTYLCGTGHP
-141 CRTITER
+141 CRTIAER

-153 KKADD
+153 KKTNEGSA
-158 SDITVA
+158 ITVD

-235 KAEKKVRDYIKK
+235 KTEKKVRDYIKK

-284 HSTAEQQNNFLAT
+284 HATAEQQNNFLAT

-305 MLNTNPEDRAHHFK
+305 MLNTNPEDRARHFK
-319 QKNWDTMLLDRF
+319 QENWDTTLLDRF

-344 EPEDDV
+344 DPEDDV

-372 SSQNDDYPYNVSCG
+372 SSQNDDYPYNASCG

-446 LIAYLVEETQD
+446 LIAYLAEETQD
-457 EPVMRNLVLNHDI
+457 EPAMRNLVLNHDI
-470 QTIKDKETVLS
+470 QMIKDKDAVLS

-503 NELFACRILLERDS
+503 NELFACRTLLEGDS

-556 IVDEKIPLPL
+556 IVDEKTPLPL

-583 EGIDFPNIKSANIK
+583 EGISLENLLHQNKNDLFCTTEENIKTLQTAISDYYQPKTHKSKQTMKQHISQ
-597 KPARDMFGNLEK
+597 LVY
-609 IEMDLTFIEENT
+609 
-621 IEALQQDISKY
+621 ALLSEQGWSKE
-632 FFIHDHKEKNILK
+632 HDK
-645 EKIEKSIS
+645 
-653 THLEHNLKIRREY
+653 
-666 KLQQLDSLKNN
+666 
-677 ILTKADEVRLNTL
+677 L
-690 ADEIK
+690 ADLKKIPI
-695 HLDDI
+695 D
-700 QYKLSNMSMASNS
+700 SNS

-743 YIQLQDEGGKL
+743 YIQLSRDSGKL
-754 AKLYRQAKFNTFSS
+754 AKIYKPVKFNTFDS

-773 QLFYEKGI
+773 QLFYERGI
-781 VLLKKKGHLCYITS
+781 ALLRKDGHLCFITS
-795 NKWMRA
+795 NKWMRTGA
-801 GYGETSRKYF
+801 GEASRKYF
-811 AEQSQPKILI
+811 AEQTQPKILI
-821 DLAGEKIFENA
+821 DLAGEKVFENA

-838 LLLQKGSY
+838 LLLQKGAY

-858 CLENRSDLSKLS
+858 CLKDRSDSSKPS

-881 SWVILSDIEQ
+881 SWVILSDVEQ

-899 VGRPLKEW
+899 VGTPLKEW
-907 DIKIYRGILT
+907 DIKIYRGVLT

-1032 IAYWDDFNKQKV
+1032 IAYWDDFSKPKIIFQEIV
-1044 VWKRV
+1044 QE
-1049 GSILRF
+1049 GQF
-1055 AFDDKKMAVLDS
+1055 MLDS
-1067 TCFAAGKYAK
+1067 KGELFCNDTGRIITGKAIK
-1077 YLTGILNSH
+1077 FLLGVLNSKLFFFAI
-1086 MGKYMLQG
+1086 KYFYG
-1094 APTTGTGDLL
+1094 GGLL
-1104 ISVQAIE
+1104 GENGVRMKHTFFENFPCIAENAQ
-1111 PLKIPIPNNV
+1111 
-1121 IKKVIEDKVDR
+1121 IKQLVDTVTSENIKEVSKEIDHKVYELYGLTDD
-1132 ALQYNMTC
+1132 
-1140 DIDSDVYAMYALS
+1140 
-1153 NEEINFIES
+1153 EINFIE
-1162 LITSPRK
+1162 KMN

>member
-1 MTDFRTIFE
+1 MSENKRIKDIFSNDWCGIDIFLTEILHPLLGDYRQGYDVLTDDKTVKEKAAQANIQEIKHSATFDLSGSDLKVFDITVSDNKKLAQSKVGIQSIVRQYIEQFEGAFIIFHYQNVINRSWRLSYVE
-10 QAYPGK
+10 K
-16 DTIYEEIV
+16 RDS
-24 LPIFKTAKD
+24 AKNS
-33 LRKTTPIVL
+33 TP
-42 AESDK
+42 
-47 QTILQASI
+47 
-55 IAQISGTFPIT
+55 
-66 FADVTVQS
+66 
-74 SVHLKRNRVSIQN
+74 
-87 CIRKIMEDNTSA
+87 
-99 LIFFHFADNL
+99 
-109 NEWRVSFVHRA
+109 
-120 ETLKTSTN
+120 
-128 AKRYTYLCGTEHP
+128 AKRYTYIVGKGIP
-141 CRTITER
+141 SRTIVKR
-148 FQKLA
+148 FEELDLDKNKRIITL
-153 KKADD
+153 
-158 SDITVA
+158 SD
-164 DMLDAFSVEALSKEF
+164 LKNAFSVEALSKEF

-200 KAKGKA
+200 RAKGKA

-220 EIFAHFQRISNGDEQ
+220 EIFAHFQRICSGDEQ

-284 HSTAEQQNNFLAT
+284 RSTAEQQNNFLAT

-305 MLNTNPEDRAHHFK
+305 MLNTNPEDREKHFA
-319 QKNWDTMLLDRF
+319 QKGWDNILLTRF

-344 EPEDDV
+344 DIEDDV

-372 SSQNDDYPYNVSCG
+372 SSQNDDYPYNASCG

-446 LIAYLVEETQD
+446 LIAYLTEETQN
-457 EPVMRNLVLNHDI
+457 EPAMRNLVLNHDI

-481 ALKHIKICDPAV
+481 ALKNIKICDPAV

-583 EGIDFPNIKSANIK
+583 EGISLENLLHQNKKDLFCTTEENIKTLQTAISDYYQPKTHKSKQTMKQHISQ
-597 KPARDMFGNLEK
+597 LVY
-609 IEMDLTFIEENT
+609 
-621 IEALQQDISKY
+621 ALLSEQGWSKE
-632 FFIHDHKEKNILK
+632 HDK
-645 EKIEKSIS
+645 
-653 THLEHNLKIRREY
+653 
-666 KLQQLDSLKNN
+666 
-677 ILTKADEVRLNTL
+677 L
-690 ADEIK
+690 ADLKKIPI
-695 HLDDI
+695 D
-700 QYKLSNMSMASNS
+700 SNS

-821 DLAGEKIFENA
+821 DLAGEKVFENA

-838 LLLQKGSY
+838 LLLQKAAY

-858 CLENRSDLSKLS
+858 CLENRRGSVQQSVH
-870 GQSIEFPKNGN
+870 SIEFPKNGN

-960 AHLYLIGTFP
+960 VDTYLLNVHNGIREKGIP
-970 SKKYNIDDY
+970 PINIDDY
-979 PSIKNYLL
+979 PAVKAHLDQYWDKISIRDDR
-987 NFGKTDISHL
+987 GKTPYNL
-997 SKYGIDC
+997 RNCTYM
-1004 WGKKRLEQSGNKG
+1004 
-1017 SRKKTHNKWFELQDS
+1017 
-1032 IAYWDDFNKQKV
+1032 DDFSKPKIIYPNMTKY
-1044 VWKRV
+1044 
-1049 GSILRF
+1049 LPF
-1055 AFDDKKMAVLDS
+1055 LFDDKNFFVNQK
-1067 TCFAAGKYAK
+1067 CFIITGKYIGFLTAFFNSSLFKYCFRDNFPELQGGTRELSKIFFETIPVVPVNTEIENIYLKAIKDIQDNYTNAK
-1077 YLTGILNSH
+1077 AMLLDKLIFDLYKLNSPE
-1086 MGKYMLQG
+1086 Q
-1094 APTTGTGDLL
+1094 
-1104 ISVQAIE
+1104 
-1111 PLKIPIPNNV
+1111 
-1121 IKKVIEDKVDR
+1121 R
-1132 ALQYNMTC
+1132 A
-1140 DIDSDVYAMYALS
+1140 VGFG
-1153 NEEINFIES
+1153 EIN
-1162 LITSPRK
+1162 

>member
-16 DTIYEEIV
+16 DTIYEEII

-33 LRKTTPIVL
+33 LRKTAPIAL

-55 IAQISGTFPIT
+55 IAQVSGTFFIT

-87 CIRKIMEDNTSA
+87 CIRTIMEDNTSA

-120 ETLKTSTN
+120 ETLKTSTS

-141 CRTITER
+141 CRTIAER

-153 KKADD
+153 KKADEGAA
-158 SDITVA
+158 ITVD
-164 DMLDAFSVEALSKEF
+164 DMLNAFSVEALSKEF

-200 KAKGKA
+200 RAKGKA
-206 GYENRVVAGAKVHT
+206 GYENRVVAGAKVHA

-284 HSTAEQQNNFLAT
+284 YSTAEQQNNFLAT

-305 MLNTNPEDRAHHFK
+305 MLNTNPEDREKHFA
-319 QKNWDTMLLDRF
+319 QKNWDTTLLDRF

-344 EPEDDV
+344 DIEDSV
-350 PVVFPAALFGN
+350 PVVFPAVLFGN
-361 PSQKETERIFR
+361 PTQKEIERTFC
-372 SSQNDDYPYNVSCG
+372 SSQNTDYPYDASCG

-446 LIAYLVEETQD
+446 LIAYLAEETQD
-457 EPVMRNLVLNHDI
+457 EPAMRDLVLNHNI
-470 QTIKDKETVLS
+470 QTIKDKKTVLS
-481 ALKHIKICDPAV
+481 ALKNIKICDPAV

-503 NELFACRILLERDS
+503 NELFACRILLEEDS
-517 ADEEN
+517 ADEEH

-532 ENIYGVDIEKGAVDI
+532 ENIYGVDIEKGAIDI

-583 EGIDFPNIKSANIK
+583 EGISLENLLHQNKNDLFCITEENIKTLQTAISDYYQPKTHKSKQTMKQHISQ
-597 KPARDMFGNLEK
+597 LVY
-609 IEMDLTFIEENT
+609 
-621 IEALQQDISKY
+621 ALLSEQGWSKE
-632 FFIHDHKEKNILK
+632 HDK
-645 EKIEKSIS
+645 
-653 THLEHNLKIRREY
+653 
-666 KLQQLDSLKNN
+666 
-677 ILTKADEVRLNTL
+677 L
-690 ADEIK
+690 ADLKKIPI
-695 HLDDI
+695 D
-700 QYKLSNMSMASNS
+700 SNS

-821 DLAGEKIFENA
+821 DLAGEKVFENA

-838 LLLQKGSY
+838 LLLQKTAY

-858 CLENRSDLSKLS
+858 CLENRSDLLERKNEAVN
-870 GQSIEFPKNGN
+870 IIFPHNS
-881 SWVILSDIEQ
+881 SWVILSPIEQ
-891 RIKQKIEA
+891 RIKEKIEK
-899 VGRPLKEW
+899 VGVPLKDW
-907 DIKIYRGILT
+907 DIQINYGIKT
-917 GCNDAFIINKEKR
+917 GCNEAFIIDKAKK
-930 DELIK
+930 DELIALS
-935 KCPKSAEIIRP
+935 PNSVDIIRP